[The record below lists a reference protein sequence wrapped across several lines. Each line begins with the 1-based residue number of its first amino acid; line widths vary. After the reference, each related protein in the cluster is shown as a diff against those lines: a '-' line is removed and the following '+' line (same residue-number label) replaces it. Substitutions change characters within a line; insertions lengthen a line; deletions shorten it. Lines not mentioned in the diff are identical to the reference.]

1 MSIEQVK
8 QTPIT
13 YIASIAA
20 GFPVYGSTVANIN
33 YLGMN
38 ANMVL
43 LNPPGGLADAW
54 VAGIYD

>member
-1 MSIEQVK
+1 MS

-20 GFPVYGSTVANIN
+20 GFPVYASTVANIN

-43 LNPPGGLADAW
+43 LNPPGGLSDAW